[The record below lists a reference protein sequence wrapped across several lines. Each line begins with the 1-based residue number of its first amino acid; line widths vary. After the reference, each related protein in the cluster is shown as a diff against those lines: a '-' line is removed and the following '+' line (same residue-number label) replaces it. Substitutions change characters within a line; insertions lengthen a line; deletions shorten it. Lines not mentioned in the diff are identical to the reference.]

1 MTTNLGS
8 FDRVFRLILGVV
20 LLSAPFFSGLA
31 FYESSAVT
39 IVSVIAG
46 LIMVATSAMKFCPL
60 YRIFGIKTCRM

>member
-20 LLSAPFFSGLA
+20 LLGAPFFSGLA
-31 FYESSAVT
+31 FYESSTAT
-39 IVSVIAG
+39 IISVVAG